1 MIFKNIRKQYKLQK
15 SVEPFKRHTEDVSSP
30 AVQIARLTATIN
42 DLSKHLIEHK
52 KDLHSLMGLKKMSS
66 KRKKLLK
73 YLGKKNKEEYTNIIT
88 TLTLR
93 HSLV

>member
-1 MIFKNIRKQYKLQK
+1 MIFKNVKKQYKLQQA
-15 SVEPFKRHTEDVSSP
+15 VESFKWHEEDVSSP
-30 AVQIARLTATIN
+30 AVQIGRLTSSIN

-73 YLGKKNKEEYTNIIT
+73 YLGKTNKEEYNNVIT
-88 TLTLR
+88 TLNLR

>member
-1 MIFKNIRKQYKLQK
+1 MIFKNIKKQYKLQQAVQ
-15 SVEPFKRHTEDVSSP
+15 SFKRHEEDVSSP
-30 AVQIARLTATIN
+30 AVQIGRLTALIN

-73 YLGKKNKEEYTNIIT
+73 YLGRVNKEEYDNVIN
-88 TLTLR
+88 TLNLR

>member
-1 MIFKNIRKQYKLQK
+1 MIFKNIRKQYKLQEG
-15 SVEPFKRHTEDVSSP
+15 VIAFKRHEEDVSSP
-30 AVQIARLTATIN
+30 AVQIARLTLLIN

-73 YLGKKNKEEYTNIIT
+73 YLNKKNKDEYTNVIK
-88 TLTLR
+88 TLNLR
-93 HSLV
+93 HSIA